1 MNKNEFLRNIADKT
15 ESTIKDA
22 TAFYDA
28 MVEVVRDAM
37 IAGDKITLVGFG
49 TFLAKQKEETV
60 RPNPRKPGE
69 TITVPANL
77 APQLKFGSA
86 FKDSI
91 NNKAE

>member
-28 MVEVVRDAM
+28 MVETVREALKAD
-37 IAGDKITLVGFG
+37 DKITLVGFG
-49 TFLAKQKEETV
+49 TFQAKHRAASV
-60 RPNPRKPGE
+60 HPNPQKPGE
-69 TITVPANL
+69 TIKVAACV
-77 APQLKFGSA
+77 APSLKFGKS

-91 NNKAE
+91 NN